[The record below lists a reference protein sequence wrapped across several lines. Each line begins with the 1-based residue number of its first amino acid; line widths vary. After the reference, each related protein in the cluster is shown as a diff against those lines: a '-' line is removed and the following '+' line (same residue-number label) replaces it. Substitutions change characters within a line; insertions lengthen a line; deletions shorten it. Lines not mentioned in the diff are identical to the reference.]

1 MVPSVTE
8 VVPLSDFVLSI
19 SFENGDHGRLDMK
32 NYLDFGV
39 FQRLKNVDA
48 FREVRV
54 SFDTI
59 EWACGVDLDPEFVYE
74 KCEFIGKEARKNSKN
89 SEDRVSRDSALPCR
103 KEIVDRRAEIERGDV
118 LTHK

>member
-1 MVPSVTE
+1 MAPAVTK
-8 VVPLSDFVLSI
+8 VVTLSDFVLSI

-39 FQRLKNVDA
+39 FQRLKSVDA

-59 EWACGVDLDPEFVYE
+59 EWSCGIDLDPEFIYE
-74 KCEFIGKEARKNSKN
+74 KCELLGKGSNGHSKKMDDSLSPNAPFI
-89 SEDRVSRDSALPCR
+89 
-103 KEIVDRRAEIERGDV
+103 
-118 LTHK
+118 